1 MKTKFIYIVPILLLF
16 FTFVCLC
23 TVKAS
28 FEYEE
33 LPKETA
39 EEVFQNIGIT
49 KFDNPNYTGKFN
61 SFGASENGNYSIGYK
76 EWSRGYVLIF
86 DKDGVYISGFAF
98 DINGDF
104 YIELS
109 DDFLTIYTV
118 RGAHAIEI
126 DYDGKMI
133 SVKSIP
139 NTTENNS
146 YWNKLQANKKSSVG
160 EYAYSTGGIFTEYSK
175 LTRTDENGN
184 QSVLYEA
191 GALGKIAVTLP
202 LVALIVFPIAI
213 TLTAVI
219 IIRKVK
225 HS

>member
-1 MKTKFIYIVPILLLF
+1 
-16 FTFVCLC
+16 
-23 TVKAS
+23 
-28 FEYEE
+28 
-33 LPKETA
+33 
-39 EEVFQNIGIT
+39 
-49 KFDNPNYTGKFN
+49 
-61 SFGASENGNYSIGYK
+61 
-76 EWSRGYVLIF
+76 
-86 DKDGVYISGFAF
+86 
-98 DINGDF
+98 
-104 YIELS
+104 
-109 DDFLTIYTV
+109 
-118 RGAHAIEI
+118 
-126 DYDGKMI
+126 MI

-146 YWNKLQANKKSSVG
+146 YWNKLQANKKSVG

-213 TLTAVI
+213 TLTAII

>member
-16 FTFVCLC
+16 FTFVCLR
-23 TVKAS
+23 TVNAS

-39 EEVFQNIGIT
+39 EKVFQNIGIT
-49 KFDNPNYTGKFN
+49 KFDNPNYTGKFK

-98 DINGDF
+98 DIYGDF

-118 RGAHAIEI
+118 RGEHAIEI

-139 NTTENNS
+139 NTMENNS
-146 YWNKLQANKKSSVG
+146 YWYKLQANKKSVG
-160 EYAYSTGGIFTEYSK
+160 EYAYSTGGIFMEYSK
-175 LTRTDENGN
+175 LIRTDENGN

-213 TLTAVI
+213 TLTAII
-219 IIRKVK
+219 IIRKAK
-225 HS
+225 RS